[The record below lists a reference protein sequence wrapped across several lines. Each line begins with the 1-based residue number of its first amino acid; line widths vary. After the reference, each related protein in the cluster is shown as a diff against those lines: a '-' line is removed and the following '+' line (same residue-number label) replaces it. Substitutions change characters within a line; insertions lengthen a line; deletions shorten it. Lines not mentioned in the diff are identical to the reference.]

1 MSICFAWLFVNTST
15 CMIFLLWIMIN
26 GFVHWFTCFFPLL
39 LWICLCTI
47 VNMGKLLNYVDGTHI
62 NYILSMSSS
71 VLKTFVNGLFY
82 ESFDIIFI
90 LNIKICEF

>member
-1 MSICFAWLFVNTST
+1 
-15 CMIFLLWIMIN
+15 
-26 GFVHWFTCFFPLL
+26 
-39 LWICLCTI
+39 
-47 VNMGKLLNYVDGTHI
+47 MGKLLNYVDGTHI

>member
-1 MSICFAWLFVNTST
+1 
-15 CMIFLLWIMIN
+15 
-26 GFVHWFTCFFPLL
+26 
-39 LWICLCTI
+39 
-47 VNMGKLLNYVDGTHI
+47 MGKLLNYVDGTHI

-71 VLKTFVNGLFY
+71 VLKTFVNRLFY